1 MKLKVTRSQKKGML
15 GKHTFCL
22 DLRAEYTPEEKDR
35 INKYELGGEVIYSS
49 RDAKE
54 NLAKLQASQ
63 SLGGAVMHRT
73 LLGMNLNITI
83 ASLQKGEHIVCKDLR
98 ELIDAED
105 EIKIACK
112 NVKNWLEV
120 AAQFDGGEGI
130 VDI

>member
-1 MKLKVTRSQKKGML
+1 MQLKVTRSQKKGML

-49 RDAKE
+49 KAAKE
-54 NLAKLQASQ
+54 NHANLQAAQ
-63 SLGGAVMHRT
+63 SLGGAIMHRA

-83 ASLQKGEHIVCKDLR
+83 ASLQKGQHIECKDLH
-98 ELIDAED
+98 ELVDAEN
-105 EIKIACK
+105 EIVIACK
-112 NVKNWLEV
+112 NVKGWLEA

-130 VDI
+130 IDI